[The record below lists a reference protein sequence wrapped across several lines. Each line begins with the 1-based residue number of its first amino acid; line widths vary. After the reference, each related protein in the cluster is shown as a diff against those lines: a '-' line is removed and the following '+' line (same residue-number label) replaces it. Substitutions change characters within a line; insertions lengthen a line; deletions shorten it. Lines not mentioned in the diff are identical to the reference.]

1 MNVSLMTDQQP
12 SRPRAGVADSTASK
26 VGACTPVLALLGWG
40 VQHWASMTLPL
51 TLCVLQRRSWTQG
64 SASSSAPPAP
74 CTCSLWTMPYVCVCQ
89 SLPIV
94 VIVIVSFVL
103 PARLCKP
110 LLDFL
115 VNG

>member
-1 MNVSLMTDQQP
+1 MHAC
-12 SRPRAGVADSTASK
+12 AGPAGLGCATLGFHDVAPH
-26 VGACTPVLALLGWG
+26 PVCVAETELDAGQCI
-40 VQHWASMTLPL
+40 VQ
-51 TLCVLQRRSWTQG
+51 C
-64 SASSSAPPAP
+64 SS
-74 CTCSLWTMPYVCVCQ
+74 CSLHVQFVDDAVRVCVCQ